1 MGITIEADDGTS
13 GQDCT
18 IGCSQSC
25 RELRSQ
31 INIDQPGHS
40 IAAEEATASLR
51 TPDNTG
57 IDDRARF
64 NLFIRPDFDA
74 GLNNCPILDNRV
86 IADDRTLEHNRL
98 ALDTGRGPDQSTTQL
113 RTFTDIGIVPH
124 DTTIN
129 LRSLINNGIVSYR
142 ARPMNNCARPDF
154 TIVREIDRP
163 VQLRLFSDLDTLFAP
178 DIATDIPGR
187 NLDIHIALQGI
198 SVGTHI
204 LTQATYIAPVATR
217 GHIAIDRVAFFEHHG
232 KEFLTKVKLL
242 ILLKVGKNLRIEH
255 IDPCINRIAKDFA
268 PTRLFKELRD
278 MPILVGDNDTILQRI
293 MNMCEEKRCQGLLLV
308 MILDQVSQ
316 VIIC

>member
-1 MGITIEADDGTS
+1 MGITIEADNGSS

-18 IGCSQSC
+18 IGSSQSR

-124 DTTIN
+124 DTAIN

-163 VQLRLFSDLDTLFAP
+163 VQLRLLSDLDTLFAP

-187 NLDIHIALQGI
+187 NLAI
-198 SVGTHI
+198 
-204 LTQATYIAPVATR
+204 YIAPVATG

-316 VIIC
+316 VII